1 MILWQHVFWFFGHPE
16 VYMLILGAWGIVTE
30 IVSVFSGKPIFSY
43 RGVVLSFLL
52 ITALSFSVWAHHMF
66 ATGAV
71 ELPFFSVTTELDLDP
86 DRRALLHLAGHAVER
101 SGCDSSRRCCSRSA
115 SSRCS

>member
-1 MILWQHVFWFFGHPE
+1 M
-16 VYMLILGAWGIVTE
+16 
-30 IVSVFSGKPIFSY
+30 FSGKPIFSY

-71 ELPFFSVTTELDLDP
+71 ELPFFSVTTELISIPTGVLFFIW
-86 DRRALLHLAGHAVER
+86 LATLWKGS
-101 SGCDSSRRCCSRSA
+101 SGSSRPCSSRSA